1 MKCGLHIFNPE
12 TGYFHTFTPQ
22 NSNLLDAHVMNVFFD
37 KKRSVY
43 MATCNGTHVLN
54 TENHEIKSIRH
65 NSKRSQ
71 FIQDT
76 IQNNV
81 YMDSRNLLWM
91 GGREGLTVFDMR
103 LDTIY
108 YLNKSHRLEGNF
120 VRGITEDNNQ
130 NIWVVTTDGVT
141 KIEIQVDQHR
151 HGYTFHCLPYAKNDG
166 LQTSDFVHNSIYK
179 SQNGHII
186 VGGNGG
192 YYDINPNTKYY
203 KNISRV
209 IFTELKVLDTTINVD
224 SLYSHHKILS
234 QNIELTDKITLK
246 YNQNTFKL
254 SFSTMDYVRTHDIRF
269 SYRLSGTSDQWISLE
284 SNYIAFNNM
293 APGTYELEVR
303 ATNSGGLW
311 SNPSTLLIHIEPPI
325 WLSIYAKILYLLLV
339 ITLFSYVWYRKEQKH
354 KRRMHYKEM
363 EFEAKN
369 NMR

>member
-1 MKCGLHIFNPE
+1 
-12 TGYFHTFTPQ
+12 
-22 NSNLLDAHVMNVFFD
+22 
-37 KKRSVY
+37 
-43 MATCNGTHVLN
+43 
-54 TENHEIKSIRH
+54 
-65 NSKRSQ
+65 
-71 FIQDT
+71 
-76 IQNNV
+76 
-81 YMDSRNLLWM
+81 M
-91 GGREGLTVFDMR
+91 GGREGLTIFDTR

-141 KIEIQVDQHR
+141 KIEIQVDQHG
-151 HGYTFHCLPYAKNDG
+151 HSYTFHCLPYAKNDG

-325 WLSIYAKILYLLLV
+325 WLSIYAKALYLLLI
-339 ITLFSYVWYRKEQKH
+339 ITLFSYALYRKEQKH
-354 KRRMHYKEM
+354 KRRMQYKEM
-363 EFEAKN
+363 EFEAKKQHEIDEMKLN
-369 NMR
+369 FLLI